1 PPSILVD
8 HDQLARLSRLLYPHT
23 RFEIRR
29 VQYASPGFAD
39 LAGLDSAVGHVKDL
53 LIHVIEHRS
62 SRPPVLSSDRAALE
76 KQLSRFDNAR
86 QFVLLAVELGY
97 SAQDFGNLVRFV
109 DATQDAIVAA
119 VEKHKLVGAMLVAD
133 SA

>member
-1 PPSILVD
+1 M
-8 HDQLARLSRLLYPHT
+8 
-23 RFEIRR
+23 
-29 VQYASPGFAD
+29 QYASPGFAD

-109 DATQDAIVAA
+109 DTTQDAIVDA

-133 SA
+133 SS